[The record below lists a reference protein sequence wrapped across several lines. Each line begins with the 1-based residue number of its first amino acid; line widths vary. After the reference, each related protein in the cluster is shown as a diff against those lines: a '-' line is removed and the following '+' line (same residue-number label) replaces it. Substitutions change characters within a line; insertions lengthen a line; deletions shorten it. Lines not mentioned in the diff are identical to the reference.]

1 MNLLVLIAE
10 PEQSGLR
17 LERLGTLFPGLVVH
31 VARSVDEAMPLIGAV
46 DILITLPPHLGSQA
60 AQLFAAATRLT
71 WVQLVTTGSDNVR
84 EYLEGST
91 VVLTSARGLH
101 GHQMSEAAIAA
112 MLGLARQ
119 VPRLLRNQQDQRW
132 QRFPAQLLNGKT
144 AAIIGLGAIA
154 ETLAP
159 MLKIFGMHV
168 VGYSGSSRPVA
179 GFDEVRVRS
188 TLAATVGDVDHLIVL
203 APLSL
208 DTAGLVDGAV
218 FAGMKPSAFLINL
231 ARGGI
236 VDEAALL
243 DALNRDALAGA
254 ALDVFAT
261 EPLPADNPLWRHPH
275 IIVTPHAGGLHDG
288 YQRDILDLAVEN
300 LRHFL
305 AGEPLRNPIDLS
317 PRRALQ

>member
-17 LERLGTLFPGLVVH
+17 LERLGTLFPDLVVH
-31 VARSVDEAMPLIGAV
+31 IARSVDEAMPLIGAM

-60 AQLFAAATRLT
+60 AQLFAAATRLK

-159 MLKIFGMHV
+159 MLKIFGMRV

-179 GFDEVRVRS
+179 GFDEVRARS

-254 ALDVFAT
+254 ALDVFAI
-261 EPLPADNPLWRHPH
+261 EPLPADNSLWRHPR

-317 PRRALQ
+317 PRRA